1 MGSLLQ
7 SALSYSFCLLF
18 TSRFL
23 AVLRWSFFDCWVF
36 FPNVVHSHIWC
47 VLWLLLSVSGAS
59 EIQALRFNN
68 EPHESP
74 WHCVYTVLC
83 SGGRRGTGQP
93 CQERGMVTPGT
104 LWPLMQQWQGKCSHL
119 FCALWRQGLPG
130 MGEGWALS
138 TSIYHWLHPCI
149 WFSSWLTHV
158 SNCFCTQ
165 GISKLKILISNLI
178 MSEAIPCFFLFL

>member
-36 FPNVVHSHIWC
+36 FPNVVHSHISC

-83 SGGRRGTGQP
+83 SGGRCGTGQP

-104 LWPLMQQWQGKCSHL
+104 LWPLMQQCRANVPTSSVLCGDKVCLEWERAELC
-119 FCALWRQGLPG
+119 LPPFTIG
-130 MGEGWALS
+130 YTPASGSAPG
-138 TSIYHWLHPCI
+138 
-149 WFSSWLTHV
+149 
-158 SNCFCTQ
+158 
-165 GISKLKILISNLI
+165 
-178 MSEAIPCFFLFL
+178 